1 MRSEAEAGARPP
13 QDTYSISSQEYIV
26 SYSAAPMVPAFDTGS
41 QWVVF
46 CPFCRCLHYHGRLPG
61 HRSPHCMTKEISP
74 GYILVPINR
83 PLPAEAKTL
92 DRRRRRRIDRLLD
105 PFRPKSTPLQPIPG
119 WGKPI
124 TNRIVALALIGAWL
138 SDTCG
143 LKGDPFEEEMLRW
156 ARTLPD
162 TSRRG

>member
-74 GYILVPINR
+74 GYILIPTNR
-83 PLPAEAKTL
+83 PLPADATQFG
-92 DRRRRRRIDRLLD
+92 RRGRRRIDRLLD
-105 PFRPKSTPLQPIPG
+105 PFRPKQTHPQPIPE
-119 WGKPI
+119 WGRPI
-124 TNRIVALALIGAWL
+124 EDRDTALAMLAAWEYE
-138 SDTCG
+138 TCQ
-143 LKGDPFEEEMLRW
+143 KRGDAFWSAMEEWEQ
-156 ARTLPD
+156 ALPRAV
-162 TSRRG
+162 RR